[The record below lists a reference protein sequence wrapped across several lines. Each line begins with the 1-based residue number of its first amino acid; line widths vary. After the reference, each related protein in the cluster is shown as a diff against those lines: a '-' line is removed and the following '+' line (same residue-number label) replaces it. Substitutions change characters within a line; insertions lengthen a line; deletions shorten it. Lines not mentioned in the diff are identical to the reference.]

1 MTQPW
6 DRVKTLYDQNLLR
19 QLTNAGNPGASTIN
33 DTIGNSAAAFA
44 LEEFANVVQV
54 SYDDTILSHQFA
66 INELVIFIL
75 QTWANK
81 LGEAASKRQEI
92 VYSRLKTLAKS
103 RGGRNRCTPVSSS
116 PDQTTDDSRN
126 GAISNPKPEFDL
138 TSFDGVTPNGP
149 SAGNQTDSFPFP
161 G

>member
-19 QLTNAGNPGASTIN
+19 QLTNAGTPGASTIN

-44 LEEFANVVQV
+44 VEEFANVVQV
-54 SYDDTILSHQFA
+54 SYDDTIVSHQFA

-81 LGEAASKRQEI
+81 LGEAASKREEV
-92 VYSRLKTLAKS
+92 VYKRLKTLAKT
-103 RGGRNRCTPVSSS
+103 RGGRNRVTPTTSS
-116 PDQTTDDSRN
+116 PDVPTDDSR
-126 GAISNPKPEFDL
+126 GGTIPNPLPAFDL
-138 TSFDGVTPNGP
+138 TKFDKVMPNDP
-149 SAGNQTDSFPFP
+149 SSGSGDSFPFP
-161 G
+161 T